1 MIQDVKSSPFIL
13 SAIPRIIC
21 NKCTLWTEEDALKN
35 SFLCILSK
43 YSLTK
48 KENTSC
54 FEPTPMRQLY
64 IFGISIIEWV
74 NQVIDDKNKWILI
87 QGKNACSIFSDVM
100 RVWDLIFSFL
110 KVIKIS
116 FILKREKK
124 NKKRSQRTDRTFLT
138 VGSIMLWIY
147 TDEASFSLQWST
159 VSTRFQLAKSII
171 LYE

>member
-21 NKCTLWTEEDALKN
+21 NKCTLWTEEDALQN
-35 SFLCILSK
+35 SFLCILSE

-54 FEPTPMRQLY
+54 FEPMPMRQLY
-64 IFGISIIEWV
+64 IFGISIMEWV
-74 NQVIDDKNKWILI
+74 NQAIDDKNKWLLI

-100 RVWDLIFSFL
+100 RVWDLIFFFFL
-110 KVIKIS
+110 KIIKIS

-124 NKKRSQRTDRTFLT
+124 NKKRSQRTDRQ
-138 VGSIMLWIY
+138 LWQWGVLCCEFIQMKLV
-147 TDEASFSLQWST
+147 SVFSEVLFPPVFNW
-159 VSTRFQLAKSII
+159 LN
-171 LYE
+171 L

>member
-21 NKCTLWTEEDALKN
+21 NKCTLWTEEDALQN
-35 SFLCILSK
+35 SFLCILSE

-54 FEPTPMRQLY
+54 FEPMPMRQSY
-64 IFGISIIEWV
+64 IFGISIMEWV
-74 NQVIDDKNKWILI
+74 NQAIDDKNKWLLI
-87 QGKNACSIFSDVM
+87 QGKNACSIQWCHESM
-100 RVWDLIFSFL
+100 RPYLFFFL
-110 KVIKIS
+110 KIIKIS

-124 NKKRSQRTDRTFLT
+124 NKKRSQRTDRTALT

-171 LYE
+171 PYE